1 MNNSILIHSPIGY
14 TGYGVVGLNIVKA
27 FHAANVDTTVFPIG
41 ASMSNEIPNLD
52 NEEDKILLNEL
63 INKSFDPNSPCLKI
77 WHQFDLAL
85 RVGKG
90 KYIAFP
96 FFEIDKLNIREVIH
110 LNIPDHLIV
119 SSNWAK
125 EVLINNNIK
134 VPISVVPLAVD
145 TNVFNRS
152 INSQK
157 SPNDPYV
164 FIMIGKWEIRK
175 GYDVLLEVFEKA
187 FNADDNVELW
197 LLGSSDKTCFT
208 EKEMN
213 DWHTYYKNSKLSSKI
228 KIFPRLKTQKD
239 VASVISQADCGIFL
253 NRAEGWNLD
262 LLEVMAM
269 NKPVITTN
277 YSAHT
282 EFCNK
287 NNSYLID
294 IDSLEPAYDGK
305 WFFGQGNWAHIGQKQ
320 KDQAIDY
327 MRTVVRENT
336 RTNEEGFKTGQELS
350 WKNTINKIQEC
361 ILQ

>member
-1 MNNSILIHSPIGY
+1 MNNSILIHSSIGY

-27 FHAANVDTTVFPIG
+27 FYESGIDTTVFPIG
-41 ASMSNEIPNLD
+41 ASMSNDMPNLD
-52 NEEDKILLNEL
+52 SEQDKTLLDSL
-63 INKSFDPNSPCLKI
+63 ANKPFDPNSPCLKI
-77 WHQFDLAL
+77 WHQFDLAV
-85 RVGKG
+85 RIGKG

-96 FFEIDKLNIREVIH
+96 FFEVDKMNQRELIH
-110 LNIPDHLIV
+110 LNIPDQIVV
-119 SSNWAK
+119 SSSWAK
-125 EVLINNNIK
+125 EVLISNNIN
-134 VPISVVPLAVD
+134 VPISVAPLAVD
-145 TNVFNRS
+145 TSVFDSKLNC
-152 INSQK
+152 IK
-157 SPNDPYV
+157 SSNDPYI

-175 GYDVLLEVFEKA
+175 GYDVLLEVFEQA
-187 FNADDNVELW
+187 FNINDNVELW

-239 VASVISQADCGIFL
+239 VANVISQADCGIFL

-269 NKPVITTN
+269 GKPVITTN

-287 NNSYLID
+287 NNAYLID

-320 KDQAIDY
+320 KDQAIEY
-327 MRTVVRENT
+327 MKTVVRENT
-336 RTNEEGFKTGQELS
+336 RTNEEGIKTGQQLS

-361 ILQ
+361 IIQ